1 MRRQP
6 TKSKAKALCLRL
18 ASSPLLSYRIYNT
31 FTAQF
36 QNLLRFVRIQRRL
49 WPVPKRI
56 SAKMSPHCAADC
68 VCLPWPGLS
77 RILSLA
83 LGWPLQPLEQPPSG
97 SILAPSWH
105 LACQPILH
113 ILLFIINFHSAA
125 FFLVFFLP
133 PRPVRQATS
142 AAAAAASSPRRFQ
155 FSGCPL
161 LLLLLPPANCRSSAG
176 PSRT

>member
-6 TKSKAKALCLRL
+6 TKSKAIALCLRL

-68 VCLPWPGLS
+68 VCLPCPALPCPALVWPRSYPFACS
-77 RILSLA
+77 RLATATPRAASLGQHPRTILA
-83 LGWPLQPLEQPPSG
+83 LGMPTYFAYFAFYYKFSFCSVFPRLLSPP
-97 SILAPSWH
+97 APS
-105 LACQPILH
+105 
-113 ILLFIINFHSAA
+113 
-125 FFLVFFLP
+125 
-133 PRPVRQATS
+133 
-142 AAAAAASSPRRFQ
+142 ASSH
-155 FSGCPL
+155 FS
-161 LLLLLPPANCRSSAG
+161 SSSSSLVA
-176 PSRT
+176 SSISV